1 MKERRQ
7 YERFRLTIPA
17 RMEMVTSHR
26 NQIFDF
32 ETRDISAGGAFI
44 INAMEQFTEGT
55 RFKINLTVTSKKIKE
70 LTGAKSLIESEGN
83 VVRSTPKGVAV
94 HFDRECQILSLRGL

>member
-7 YERFRLTIPA
+7 YERFSLTIPA
-17 RMEMVTSHR
+17 RMEMMMSSR
-26 NQIFDF
+26 KQIFDF

-44 INAMEQFTEGT
+44 DTMEQFPEGI
-55 RFKINLTVTSKKIKE
+55 RFKLDLTISSQKIKE
-70 LTGAKSLIESEGN
+70 LTGAKSLIECEGN